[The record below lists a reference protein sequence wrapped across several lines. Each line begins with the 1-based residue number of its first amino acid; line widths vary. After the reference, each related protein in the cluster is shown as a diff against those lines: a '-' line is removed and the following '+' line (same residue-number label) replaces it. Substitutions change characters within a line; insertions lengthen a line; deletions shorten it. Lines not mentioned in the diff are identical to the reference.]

1 VRIASAPPA
10 RRLQLADAEPH
21 APPAHPTARPLSLAR
36 AVDEL
41 FFDGRHVASALQ
53 INNVMGTTVQDSY
66 FLNFSSYGLQIN
78 AGHEVMMQHCWSV
91 NRNAPW
97 TAPTSTLSNR

>member
-1 VRIASAPPA
+1 MHALRLRAACNLPTPDLTPLPPA
-10 RRLQLADAEPH
+10 R
-21 APPAHPTARPLSLAR
+21 PPARPLSLAR

-66 FLNFSSYGLQIN
+66 FLNFSSFGLQIN

-91 NRNAPW
+91 YRNAPW
-97 TAPTSTLSNR
+97 TAPTPTRSNR